1 MYNGLNIDSIGMKLS
16 ALYDT
21 THGATLSII
30 TPHWMEYVYK
40 HDVDRFVQ
48 WTIRV
53 WGVDLSLDDKDAIV
67 KEGIRR
73 LMEWSKSIGMPT
85 TLADANIPFD
95 KFEEMA
101 DKCTANDTV
110 PVGHFVPMYKKDVLA
125 IYNSSK

>member
-1 MYNGLNIDSIGMKLS
+1 MYNGLNTDSIGMKLS
-16 ALYDT
+16 ALYGT
-21 THGATLSII
+21 THRATLSII

-40 HDVDRFVQ
+40 HDIDRFVQ
-48 WTIRV
+48 WAIRV
-53 WGVDLSLDDKDAIV
+53 WDVDLSLDDKDAIV

-85 TLADANIPFD
+85 TLTEANISFD

-101 DKCTANDTV
+101 DKCTANDSA

>member
-1 MYNGLNIDSIGMKLS
+1 MYNGLNTDSIGMKLS

-21 THGATLSII
+21 TQGATLSII

-40 HDVDRFVQ
+40 HDIDRFVQ
-48 WTIRV
+48 WAIRV
-53 WGVDLSLDDKDAIV
+53 WDVDLSLDDKDAIV

-85 TLADANIPFD
+85 TLTEVNIPFD
-95 KFEEMA
+95 KFEEMT
-101 DKCTANDTV
+101 DKCTANDSAL
-110 PVGHFVPMYKKDVLA
+110 VGHFVPMYKKDVLA

>member
-1 MYNGLNIDSIGMKLS
+1 MYNGLNTDSIGMKLS
-16 ALYDT
+16 ALYGT
-21 THGATLSII
+21 THKATLSII
-30 TPHWMEYVYK
+30 TSHWMEYVYK
-40 HDVDRFVQ
+40 HDIDFVK
-48 WTIRV
+48 WAIRV

-73 LMEWSKSIGMPT
+73 LMEWSESIGMPT
-85 TLADANIPFD
+85 TLTEVNIPFD

-101 DKCTANDTV
+101 DKCTANDSA